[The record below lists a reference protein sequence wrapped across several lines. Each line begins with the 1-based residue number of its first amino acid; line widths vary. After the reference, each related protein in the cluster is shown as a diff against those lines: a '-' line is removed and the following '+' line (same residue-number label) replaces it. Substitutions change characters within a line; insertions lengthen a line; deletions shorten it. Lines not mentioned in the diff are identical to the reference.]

1 MEEPHIYLQFASFF
15 FYNLLSI
22 YIFFFWD
29 YYGFVLECVF
39 VLEEKKALM
48 LIGGFSIL
56 FHHSLLLNSILES
69 HCQKKLIN
77 LCILLIEKQLPPLIA
92 RIVSC
97 TVHVKKKK
105 PTLLYLP
112 LSHFSFFFFSLFFF
126 GDR

>member
-1 MEEPHIYLQFASFF
+1 MEETTYLFTICFIFF
-15 FYNLLSI
+15 FFNLLSI

-56 FHHSLLLNSILES
+56 FHYSLLLNSILES

-97 TVHVKKKK
+97 TVHVKINKKK
-105 PTLLYLP
+105 ANSLTSATVPSILNLVTL
-112 LSHFSFFFFSLFFF
+112 
-126 GDR
+126 